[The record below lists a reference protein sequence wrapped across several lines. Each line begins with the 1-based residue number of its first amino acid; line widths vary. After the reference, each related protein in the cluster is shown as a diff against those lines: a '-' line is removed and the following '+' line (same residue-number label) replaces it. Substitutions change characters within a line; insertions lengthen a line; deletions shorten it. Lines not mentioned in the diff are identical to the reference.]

1 MSLPEFPQIDLRKRR
16 RRPRVSVPQTEDVR
30 PVPPAHARGPR
41 GGRAVC
47 QVASRTR
54 PDIWYTVY
62 TVEGGAL
69 FCACPDFVN
78 RRRHRGEECKHL
90 RGLREEY
97 GFSASMPAED
107 SAIPIPSSVSELS
120 LPRFLIIDIPGGS
133 P

>member
-16 RRPRVSVPQTEDVR
+16 RRPHVAVPEAEDVR
-30 PVPPAHARGPR
+30 PVPQARARGPR

-62 TVEGGAL
+62 IVEGGAL
-69 FCACPDFVN
+69 FCACADFVN

-90 RGLREEY
+90 RGLREEH
-97 GFSASMPAED
+97 GFSMSARD
-107 SAIPIPSSVSELS
+107 SAIPMPSSVSEIS
-120 LPRFLIIDIPGGS
+120 LPRFLIIDILGGS

>member
-1 MSLPEFPQIDLRKRR
+1 MSLPEFPQIDLRKKRR
-16 RRPRVSVPQTEDVR
+16 HPRAAVPQAEDVR
-30 PVPPAHARGPR
+30 PVPPARSRGPR
-41 GGRAVC
+41 GGWAVC

-54 PDIWYTVY
+54 PDIWYTVDI
-62 TVEGGAL
+62 VEGGAL

-90 RGLREEY
+90 RGLREEH
-97 GFSASMPAED
+97 GFSAGMPARD
-107 SAIPIPSSVSELS
+107 SAIPMPSSVSQLS

>member
-16 RRPRVSVPQTEDVR
+16 RRPRVSVPQAEDVR
-30 PVPPAHARGPR
+30 PVPPARARGPR

-62 TVEGGAL
+62 IVEGGAL
-69 FCACPDFVN
+69 FCACPDFVH

-90 RGLREEY
+90 RGLREAH
-97 GFSASMPAED
+97 GFSADMPAAD
-107 SAIPIPSSVSELS
+107 RAIPIPSSVSELS
-120 LPRFLIIDIPGGS
+120 LPRFLIIDITGGS

>member
-16 RRPRVSVPQTEDVR
+16 RRPRVAVPEAEGVR
-30 PVPPAHARGPR
+30 PITRARARGPR

-62 TVEGGAL
+62 MVEGRTL

-97 GFSASMPAED
+97 GFSAGAAAAN

-120 LPRFLIIDIPGGS
+120 LPRFLIIDIPGGPS
-133 P
+133 

>member
-30 PVPPAHARGPR
+30 PVPSARARGHW
-41 GGRAVC
+41 GGRAAC

-62 TVEGGAL
+62 IVEGGAL

-90 RGLREEY
+90 CGLREEH
-97 GFSASMPAED
+97 GFSAGAPVAD
-107 SAIPIPSSVSELS
+107 SAIPSPSSVSELS

>member
-1 MSLPEFPQIDLRKRR
+1 M
-16 RRPRVSVPQTEDVR
+16 
-30 PVPPAHARGPR
+30 
-41 GGRAVC
+41 C

-62 TVEGGAL
+62 IVEGGAL

-78 RRRHRGEECKHL
+78 RRRHRGEECKHV
-90 RGLREEY
+90 RGLREEH
-97 GFSASMPAED
+97 GFSAGMPARD
-107 SAIPIPSSVSELS
+107 SAIPMPSSVSQLS

>member
-1 MSLPEFPQIDLRKRR
+1 
-16 RRPRVSVPQTEDVR
+16 
-30 PVPPAHARGPR
+30 
-41 GGRAVC
+41 VC

-62 TVEGGAL
+62 RVEGRTL
-69 FCACPDFVN
+69 FCTCPDFVH

-90 RGLREEY
+90 RGLREEH
-97 GFSASMPAED
+97 GFGAGTPAAD

>member
-1 MSLPEFPQIDLRKRR
+1 MSLPEFPQIDLRRRR
-16 RRPRVSVPQTEDVR
+16 RRPRTAVPQADDVR
-30 PVPPAHARGPR
+30 PIPQARARGPR

-47 QVASRTR
+47 EVASRTR

-62 TVEGGAL
+62 IVDGGAL
-69 FCACPDFVN
+69 FCACPDFVH

-90 RGLREEY
+90 RGLREEH
-97 GFSASMPAED
+97 GFSASAPAAV

-133 P
+133 S